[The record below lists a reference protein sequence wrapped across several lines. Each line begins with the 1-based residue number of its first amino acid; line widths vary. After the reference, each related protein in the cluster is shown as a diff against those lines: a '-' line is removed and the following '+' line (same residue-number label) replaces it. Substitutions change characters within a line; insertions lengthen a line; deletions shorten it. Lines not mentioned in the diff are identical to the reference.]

1 MFRNQLIR
9 LRIKGPHRRQLHV
22 HTHTLFAPSA
32 RDVTNHLKSCQL
44 KPESV
49 ILYLLHPELQD
60 ISSIVTS
67 LQQST
72 HSSIGSIALAPPKS
86 SDTPTVSIAT
96 FTPTKPREK
105 VTIFRSDLVGRPD
118 AQVGKWQRDPM
129 LRDTMT
135 TADGKKTK
143 RQEDRKGEEVG
154 EMERVMLGLGVS
166 GGSGH
171 SAGSGTDHT
180 VMGWDALWRSG
191 RDVAEHDVDQTP
203 QELKDIPR
211 RSINSMILLA
221 DGTPDALLRMLN
233 QRYFDVQK
241 LGFVTYPTPFLTN
254 RPFTLFHNTTIFDHG
269 ALGLA
274 FSGVDQPFEGGVEY
288 EGLEPLGGIEEIAQ
302 AQGNLLLR
310 LSPSPT
316 SPLSITNPTQALIKA
331 INTFRASLAGE
342 SVEALR
348 PAQAMTAA
356 KGISIGKGMKE
367 EEYYLGLFSR
377 DSTVPYQVVKIMSGD
392 PSRGAI
398 SLEMEEPLLTGQRVQ
413 VRIGILIEETYLIPR
428 GFIQFMHKPRAAET
442 GSPASSL
449 KLNEISFFT
458 LPQEEYT
465 NTAGPQETPKE
476 ATRPGFAVGSEGG
489 FFFAD
494 TAKQRANRV
503 VSGVCKVTNA
513 RGYLRFP
520 SAAST

>member
-1 MFRNQLIR
+1 MFRNQLKR
-9 LRIKGPHRRQLHV
+9 FRTGGPHRRQLHV
-22 HTHTLFAPSA
+22 NTHTLFAPTPQN
-32 RDVTNHLKSCQL
+32 VTDHLQSCQL

-49 ILYLLHPELQD
+49 VFYLLHPELQD

-67 LQQST
+67 LQQSANP
-72 HSSIGSIALAPPKS
+72 SIGSIALNPPRS
-86 SDTPTVSIAT
+86 SDIPTVSIAT
-96 FTPTKPREK
+96 FTPTKPHEK

-135 TADGKKTK
+135 TANGKKNK

-171 SAGSGTDHT
+171 SAGSATDHT
-180 VMGWDALWRSG
+180 VVGWDALWRSG

-203 QELKDIPR
+203 QELKDIT
-211 RSINSMILLA
+211 SIDSMILLA
-221 DGTPDALLRMLN
+221 DGTPDALMRMLN

-254 RPFTLFHNTTIFDHG
+254 RPFTLFHNKTIFDHG

-274 FSGVDQPFEGGVEY
+274 FSGIDQPFEGGVEY
-288 EGLEPLGGIEEIAQ
+288 EGLEPLGEIEEIAQ

-310 LSPSPT
+310 LSPSST
-316 SPLSITNPTQALIKA
+316 SPISITNPTQALIKA
-331 INTFRASLAGE
+331 INTYRASLTDE
-342 SVEALR
+342 SLESQR
-348 PAQAMTAA
+348 PAEAMTAA

-367 EEYYLGLFSR
+367 EEYYLALFSR

-392 PSRGAI
+392 PSHGAI
-398 SLEMEEPLLTGQRVQ
+398 SLEMEEPLLTGQKV
-413 VRIGILIEETYLIPR
+413 
-428 GFIQFMHKPRAAET
+428 QFMHKPSAVEAESAA
-442 GSPASSL
+442 SPL
-449 KLNEISFFT
+449 RPNEISFFT

-465 NTAGPQETPKE
+465 SKTGSEELVKE
-476 ATRPGFAVGSEGG
+476 AVKPGLAVGSEGG
-489 FFFAD
+489 FFFTD
-494 TAKQRANRV
+494 TAKQGANRV

-520 SAAST
+520 PSARLLSGSA